1 MKKVVIVAIGLLVGA
16 LAIAGLVEASSG
28 PDGQQ
33 GLPSTSSPSSTSGTS
48 TPGPKA
54 GSPSPTSSPSAS
66 ASPTD
71 RPGGGPS
78 GVELAHLTDGY
89 VSKAGTFFSA
99 STDPVFL
106 DDGRVTIVHL
116 FSCCD
121 HAAPP
126 AVTAGGT
133 TFDLVVTHS
142 TGEKRHWVFRAVG
155 ADAEVPIS
163 FTFAFPQNVAQW
175 VVDEAAGVPTTANGA
190 DAIGATAWQD
200 SMRNASEG
208 SISLA
213 ARSGAV
219 VGFGLIGS
227 GGARGVAPEPG
238 YRETAEV
245 GPGSYR
251 IFTFWSPA
259 PDSSLAATFVDES
272 GTPQV
277 MSWLFLAAEL
287 LPG

>member
-1 MKKVVIVAIGLLVGA
+1 MKKVVIAALGVLVGA
-16 LAIAGLVEASSG
+16 ISIAGLVEASSG
-28 PDGQQ
+28 PDGER
-33 GLPSTSSPSSTSGTS
+33 GLPSTSSPSPTADASN
-48 TPGPKA
+48 PGPKA
-54 GSPSPTSSPSAS
+54 GSPTPTPSAS
-66 ASPTD
+66 ASGSPTD
-71 RPGGGPS
+71 RPGAGPT

-89 VSKAGTFFSA
+89 ISKAGTFLLA

-126 AVTAGGT
+126 AVTAGAT

-155 ADAEVPIS
+155 SDAEAPIS
-163 FTFAFPQNVAQW
+163 FTFEFPQNVAQW
-175 VVDEAAGVPTTANGA
+175 VVDEAAGVPTTANGE

-200 SMRNASEG
+200 SMRNASDG
-208 SISLA
+208 SIDLA

-227 GGARGVAPEPG
+227 GRARGVAPEPG
-238 YRETAEV
+238 FRETAEV
-245 GPGSYR
+245 GPGSYQ
-251 IFTFWSPA
+251 IFTFWSPR
-259 PDSSLAATFVDES
+259 PDSTLAATFVDES

-287 LPG
+287 LPA